1 MKTLVHLLFNSFSFE
16 HGMTLSS
23 NSDQFV
29 FKLWDDGFIPLRIII
44 DILFMLI
51 KRMKFSIIDYFVN
64 ELISSCQRPALTDRH
79 RQPGRH
85 RQLAADASETKP
97 GIIVSRQRQP
107 SAAQSAE
114 ATQNCEKIWYRKPH
128 LNILLPET
136 KENPS

>member
-23 NSDQFV
+23 NSDQF
-29 FKLWDDGFIPLRIII
+29 LLNSGMMFIPLRIII

-97 GIIVSRQRQP
+97 GIIVSRQR
-107 SAAQSAE
+107 
-114 ATQNCEKIWYRKPH
+114 
-128 LNILLPET
+128 
-136 KENPS
+136 